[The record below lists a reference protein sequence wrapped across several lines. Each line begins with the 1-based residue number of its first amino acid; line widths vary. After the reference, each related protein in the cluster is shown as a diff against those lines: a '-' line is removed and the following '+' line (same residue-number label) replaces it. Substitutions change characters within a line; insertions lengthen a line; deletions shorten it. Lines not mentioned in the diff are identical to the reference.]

1 MATVT
6 LVALIAMGILANR
19 GTSHAQSDEVCGNDT
34 VDPGEQC
41 DDGNL
46 TSGDGCSA
54 YCLNEVCGNAVTDIG
69 EQCDD
74 GNQVGGDGCGS
85 LCTIEFCGDQVTQ
98 SPETCDDGNNVSGDG
113 CSSICQTEGPST
125 LKGELIPDETASSDA
140 ASDTQTVSSD
150 AATAPAVHPAAPV
163 IPQRILQI
171 AVDAATANT
180 FIRSAEGDDYVSYF
194 ESADQEALKDILRA
208 LRDRKPLTPEQ
219 RERAEKFAGDL
230 GLSKFAER
238 DRYND
243 MLARLIATTISEGV
257 ISEQALDQAKLTGDP
272 AAITAE
278 LRTVTT
284 PLSASA
290 LQNETLALFSGLQRQ
305 GVSIDGLSTDQIVGM
320 VAEDRRP
327 VELFEAIVEVKEK
340 VEQAAVPDVEA
351 SYQDVLDNA
360 HNLRTMLPVLET
372 EYGID
377 RAKVEARIANLETTV
392 ANATPKDAGD
402 VVDAINKLTVSIQ
415 RDRKI
420 DSKALEN
427 IDEQAAATYL
437 QRFASVT
444 QEANPLTAG
453 LLSGN
458 DSSSAPVSPGDML
471 RTVEIAAREAPL
483 MQREAFAGSDVEAQK
498 KSLVQYVYNQPDIM
512 RMRSLLQED
521 GDGNRAELDR
531 REMDLRESIDRVGEI
546 DVPGD
551 SCDDSMLAADAC
563 VEAYTHWLEG
573 AVRNRNVISRVG
585 GFMEDLGVVD
595 WFHGLFAP
603 VGTPSNNVPSASSST
618 SATWYPP
625 SAVSS
630 ASSAPSVI
638 WYPISS
644 VSSSFIGHP
653 AAPSSASSSS
663 APVIWYPDNAS
674 SASAVWY
681 PFASSF
687 STVSSHASLS
697 SSVASSRRN

>member
-34 VDPGEQC
+34 IDPGEQC

-74 GNQVGGDGCGS
+74 GNQAGGDGCGS
-85 LCTIEFCGDQVTQ
+85 LCTIEFCGDQITQ

-113 CSSICQTEGPST
+113 CSSVCQAEDPST
-125 LKGELIPDETASSDA
+125 LKGELIPTDTASSDGA
-140 ASDTQTVSSD
+140 DTQTVSSD
-150 AATAPAVHPAAPV
+150 GATAPVVQHPAAPV

-180 FIRSAEGDDYVSYF
+180 FIRGAEGDDYISYF
-194 ESADQEALKDILRA
+194 ESTDQEALKDILRA

-257 ISEQALDQAKLTGDP
+257 ISEQAIDQAKLTGDP
-272 AAITAE
+272 TAITQE
-278 LRTVTT
+278 LRKVTT

-290 LQNETLALFSGLQRQ
+290 LQNETIALFSGLQRQ
-305 GVSIDGLSTDQIVGM
+305 GVSIDGLSADQIVGM

-360 HNLRTMLPVLET
+360 HNLRTMLPVLEN

-377 RAKVEARIANLETTV
+377 RAKVEARIANLEKTV
-392 ANATPKDAGD
+392 ATATPQDAGD

-420 DSKALEN
+420 DSNALEN
-427 IDEQAAATYL
+427 IDEQAAAKYL

-444 QEANPLTAG
+444 QEGTPLTAG

-458 DSSSAPVSPGDML
+458 TSSSAPVSPGDML

-521 GDGNRAELDR
+521 GDGNRDELNR
-531 REMDLRESIDRVGEI
+531 RELDLRESIDRIGEI
-546 DVPGD
+546 DVPDD
-551 SCDDSMLAADAC
+551 SCDDNMLAADAC

-573 AVRNRNVISRVG
+573 AVRNRNVISKVG

-595 WFHGLFAP
+595 WFHGLFSP
-603 VGTPSNNVPSASSST
+603 VSAPSNNVPSASSST
-618 SATWYPP
+618 STTWYPP
-625 SAVSS
+625 SVMSS
-630 ASSAPSVI
+630 SSSSAPSVI

-653 AAPSSASSSS
+653 AAPSSASST
-663 APVIWYPDNAS
+663 PVIWYPDNAS

-687 STVSSHASLS
+687 STVSSRASLS